1 MAAMGSA
8 DWNER
13 YKETPSLWG
22 TNANVFVA
30 DVFSGREPGRAL
42 DLACGEGRN
51 ALWLAERGWAVT
63 AVDFSG
69 AALAK
74 ARAQA
79 GARSVTVEW
88 VEADLTGY
96 RPQPGAFDAVVIA
109 YLHVP
114 ESSRTPILRGAAD
127 ALAPGGTL
135 LVVGHDATN
144 PAEGVGGPQ
153 NPEIL
158 YTAQSLVAA
167 VPGLQIE
174 RAGRA
179 ERTVAGADRPA
190 LDALLVATRPPSRGA
205 SS

>member
-13 YKETPSLWG
+13 YKQTPSPWG
-22 TNANVFVA
+22 TDANVFVA

-51 ALWLAERGWAVT
+51 ALWLAGRGWRVT

-69 AALAK
+69 AALAR

-79 GARSVTVEW
+79 GARSVTVDW
-88 VEADLTGY
+88 VEADLTRY
-96 RPQPGAFDAVVIA
+96 RPEPGAFDAVVIA
-109 YLHVP
+109 YLQLP
-114 ESSRTPILRGAAD
+114 ESSLTPILRSAAD

-153 NPEIL
+153 DPAIL

-167 VPGLQIE
+167 VPSLHIE

-179 ERTVAGADRPA
+179 ERAVAGADRPA
-190 LDALLVATRPPSRGA
+190 LDALLVATRPPA
-205 SS
+205 

>member
-22 TNANVFVA
+22 ADANVFVA
-30 DVFSGREPGRAL
+30 DVFSGCEPGRAL

-51 ALWLAERGWAVT
+51 ALWLAGRGWQVT
-63 AVDFSG
+63 AVDFSE

-79 GARSVTVEW
+79 AERALTVDW

-96 RPQPGAFDAVVIA
+96 RPEPGAFDAVVIA
-109 YLHVP
+109 YLHLR
-114 ESSRTPILRGAAD
+114 ESALTRILRSAAD

-153 NPEIL
+153 DPEIL
-158 YTAQSLVAA
+158 YTAQSLAA
-167 VPGLQIE
+167 VVPSLRIE

-190 LDALLVATRPPSRGA
+190 LDALLVATRPPSRSA
-205 SS
+205 SF

>member
-30 DVFSGREPGRAL
+30 EVFEGREPGRAL

-51 ALWLAERGWAVT
+51 ALWLAGRGWAVT
-63 AVDFSG
+63 AVDFSA

-74 ARAQA
+74 ARAQTD
-79 GARSVTVEW
+79 ARSLAVEW
-88 VEADLTGY
+88 VEADLTAY
-96 RPQPGAFDAVVIA
+96 RPEPAAFDAVVIA
-109 YLHVP
+109 YLHLP
-114 ESSRTPILRGAAD
+114 ESSFTPILRRAAD

-135 LVVGHDATN
+135 LVVGHDAMN

-153 NPEIL
+153 DPEIL
-158 YTAQSLVAA
+158 YTAQALVAA
-167 VPGLQIE
+167 VPMLQIE

-179 ERTVAGADRPA
+179 ERTVAGAARPA
-190 LDALLVATRPPSRGA
+190 LDALLVATRPPSRST